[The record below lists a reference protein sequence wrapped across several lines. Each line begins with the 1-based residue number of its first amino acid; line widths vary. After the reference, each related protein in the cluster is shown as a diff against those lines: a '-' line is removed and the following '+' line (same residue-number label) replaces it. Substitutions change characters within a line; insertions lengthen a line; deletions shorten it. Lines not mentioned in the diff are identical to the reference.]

1 MIINRK
7 RYLVIVYAFVFIT
20 GCSGSH
26 DMVMENKVKLK
37 ESINL
42 ILDTDF
48 GPDYDDVGAITLM
61 HALADSGE
69 VNVLATIASTKYD
82 HVAATLSAF
91 NTYFGRPDLPVG
103 VPKGIASTDRDWQ
116 HWSDTIIA
124 KYPHPVK
131 SNSDV
136 MESIELYRKILSSRP
151 DTSVTIVTI
160 GFLTNTANLLQSGA
174 DQFSKLTGR
183 ELIKQKVKRLV
194 CMAGAFPEG
203 KEFNVFKDSAS
214 SKVTFN
220 NWPTEII
227 FSGFEIGSKIKT
239 GFPLIHNRTIR
250 NSPVKDVF
258 RISIPQ
264 APEDSLGRMSW
275 DQTTVL
281 VAVRG
286 AYPYYKLIEGRM
298 IERSDG
304 SNIWD
309 FSGKNHFY
317 LVEKIPSKQVEDL
330 INRMMMHQPQKSIII
345 PNTNIPNQND

>member
-1 MIINRK
+1 MMISNKMMIINRK
-7 RYLVIVYAFVFIT
+7 CYLVIVYAFVFIT

-26 DMVMENKVKLK
+26 DMVMGNKVKLK

-124 KYPHPVK
+124 KYPHSVK

-160 GFLTNTANLLQSGA
+160 GF
-174 DQFSKLTGR
+174 
-183 ELIKQKVKRLV
+183 
-194 CMAGAFPEG
+194 
-203 KEFNVFKDSAS
+203 FNQY
-214 SKVTFN
+214 
-220 NWPTEII
+220 
-227 FSGFEIGSKIKT
+227 G
-239 GFPLIHNRTIR
+239 
-250 NSPVKDVF
+250 
-258 RISIPQ
+258 
-264 APEDSLGRMSW
+264 
-275 DQTTVL
+275 
-281 VAVRG
+281 
-286 AYPYYKLIEGRM
+286 
-298 IERSDG
+298 
-304 SNIWD
+304 
-309 FSGKNHFY
+309 
-317 LVEKIPSKQVEDL
+317 
-330 INRMMMHQPQKSIII
+330 
-345 PNTNIPNQND
+345 